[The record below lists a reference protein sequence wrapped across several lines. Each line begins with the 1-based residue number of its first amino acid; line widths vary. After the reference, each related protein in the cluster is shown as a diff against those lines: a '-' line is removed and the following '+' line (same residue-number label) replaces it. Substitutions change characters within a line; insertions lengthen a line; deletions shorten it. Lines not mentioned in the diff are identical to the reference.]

1 MKRPFSSGSLVKS
14 PLASTTPPRAE
25 KRRLPLGVSQSMP
38 STRPASLES
47 ATARVEQMM
56 STPARRAARPRW
68 AMNER
73 ELGSTLCMR
82 GFLCGG
88 SGIGP

>member
-1 MKRPFSSGSLVKS
+1 MKS
-14 PLASTTPPRAE
+14 PLASTTPPRAT
-25 KRRLPLGVSQSMP
+25 KRRLPLRRLAIDADDAAGVA
-38 STRPASLES
+38 ASS
-47 ATARVEQMM
+47 ATARVEQTM

-68 AMNER
+68 TMNER